1 MMYPNIESFLK
12 DMTDF
17 ELFVSL
23 HNGKDRLCYFLDTMA
38 VPKFFQSTELS
49 RQALVFEFEEMREQ
63 MHSMNFS
70 LHFSN
75 ELGI

>member
-1 MMYPNIESFLK
+1 MR

-17 ELFVSL
+17 EIFVSL
-23 HNGKDRLCYFLDTMA
+23 HNGKERLCYFLDTMA
-38 VPKFFQSTELS
+38 VPSFTEHSNELS
-49 RQALVFEFEEMREQ
+49 GPAMVFEYSEMREPV
-63 MHSMNFS
+63 HSLKFS